1 MTVHVVVKYAN
12 GVFTPQTPVDLP
24 ENSTLEAILQPA
36 VSGMEEKQPPVGS
49 REAMEAF
56 IRRCRE
62 SPLHSGVVW
71 NGRDELYDR
80 F

>member
-1 MTVHVVVKYAN
+1 MTVHVVVTYAN
-12 GVFTPQTPVDLP
+12 GVFTPKTPVDLP
-24 ENSTLEAILQPA
+24 ENSTLDGYFKPTSADDA
-36 VSGMEEKQPPVGS
+36 NRPPVGS

-62 SPLHSGVVW
+62 SPLHSGAVW
-71 NGRDELYDR
+71 NGGDELYDR